1 MMKSDTQLQRDVLDE
16 LKWEP
21 SINAEHIG
29 VAARDGVITLSG
41 LVGTY
46 AEKLIAEKAARR
58 VDGVK
63 AIAED
68 IQVHFASDP
77 KTSDSEIAQRVVD
90 IFEWDSLIP
99 RQKIKVTVEDGVV
112 RLAGD
117 VDWAFQKNQAFKSA
131 SRISGVKRVDNWIM
145 VKPAVAVSDVK
156 ERIEQAFERQAD
168 FEAGK
173 VRVSAQGHKVILDGR
188 VESWAQHDI
197 AKRAAWAA
205 PGVSQVEDNLLVG

>member
-1 MMKSDTQLQRDVLDE
+1 MMKIDTQLQRDVLDE

-21 SINAEHIG
+21 SINAEQIG
-29 VAARDGVITLSG
+29 VTAKGGVVTLSG
-41 LVGTY
+41 IVGTY

-68 IQVHFASDP
+68 IEVHFASDP
-77 KTSDSEIAQRVVD
+77 KTSDPEIAQRVVD
-90 IFEWDSLIP
+90 ILEWDSLIP
-99 RQKIKVTVEDGVV
+99 KEKIKTTVEHGVV
-112 RLAGD
+112 RLTGE
-117 VDWAFQKNQAFKSA
+117 VDWGFQKNQAFKNA
-131 SRISGVKRVDNWIM
+131 SRISGVKRVDNWIV
-145 VKPAVAVSDVK
+145 VKPAIAVGDVK

-173 VRVSAQGHKVILDGR
+173 VRVSTQGHKVILDGR
-188 VESWAQHDI
+188 VESWTQHDI